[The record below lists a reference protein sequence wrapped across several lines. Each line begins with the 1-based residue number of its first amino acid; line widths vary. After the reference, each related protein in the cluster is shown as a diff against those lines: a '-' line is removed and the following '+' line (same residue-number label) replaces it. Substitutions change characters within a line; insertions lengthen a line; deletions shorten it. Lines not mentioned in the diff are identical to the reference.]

1 MKYRSF
7 FGRFLILFLVCG
19 CTFGKGKISVE
30 IIYPEKTLVNPT
42 LTVTAQTA
50 GGSPEEI
57 TSETGE
63 RIEISSLEA
72 GNYDVTISLKDGET
86 VVWEKKI
93 SCLVDGAITTKIRYE
108 ITEND
113 FTDFALYTPQIIVT
127 ELGENRYRVE
137 IISSNY
143 KGTIHYTMANPAE
156 DPTASSTEYKAPFEI
171 NYDDEQG
178 KVISAR
184 IFYKEFDPSEAAIFH
199 LEKTATP
206 QIEDTTVHRLSD
218 KLTFAVTSADP
229 EVIYYYTLDGTVPT
243 AVTASTEGLIE
254 LTQPGTITVKS
265 FKESYL
271 MSDSVVLPVERLPKP
286 EVGEITENTDG
297 ATYSITF
304 DYGSDAQAMFLTRDG
319 TSVTAE
325 NCPMGNEQS
334 LAAGTTY
341 TVSDLLP
348 TETLK
353 TRSIAE
359 NFFASEEAVVESSQ
373 AETPVILDARSQTR
387 NYADLLAVMFSTPET
402 GATVHYTFDGN
413 TPTDQSPSSASG
425 TAVEVTDGT
434 TVVKARAYSAGKF
447 PSETAEQAVAKAV
460 DPMSVSLSYW
470 NLLVIEEN
478 ATVPDSEKNRG
489 LFYQTADSGEFL
501 IYEENTVYLDA
512 TAETTVSAVGGAEFC
527 FPSNEV
533 NNTFSLLNAPVPTDA
548 RSGSTAAAYLDPLT
562 VDLTGGTAGSP
573 STEKYYVTRNGEE
586 PTRQNAAEETNPQAV
601 TVAAGETLK
610 AVVSDLNEITSAPAS
625 VDGTPLPEPK
635 AEVAD
640 DGTVTITAGASEDPS
655 AAALSFYYK
664 IGDAT
669 PFSSAAAGTL
679 YSDTAKPTLQPNET
693 IYIAAAAEMR
703 NPSETASVTLTP
715 TDPPTFE
722 DARDSLFYLPLSVRI
737 NGNNVLYGEGADENS
752 VQNPSTPYTDP
763 IAPQSGNLW
772 LGATAKDDDKTRSET
787 ATRQLFAFDAAPT
800 IALSHSSPQFN
811 IVTITPPATPAGL
824 TGAVSLYYV
833 LGGDFTSG
841 TVLTYTAPVP
851 IPYELLAAAAAA
863 PVRVKAG
870 AEFAYPSTE
879 ASQTFSRT
887 EKPTV
892 SDARGTEVYKPL
904 QVTAAAAAP
913 DDTAPVYSSTDETAW
928 TAASSP
934 VTVAENAL
942 LYFMAAADGKLTS
955 EPVKVDGTPLNA
967 PEAGVD
973 GDGKLTVTAA
983 AEDAAVPGLEFWYL
997 IGSDDFE
1004 TGTPTK
1010 YETASAPKLNDGQTC
1025 YVVAAAEMRNPSEA
1039 VLYGLNQT
1047 DPPVITDNRGGVY
1060 NKPLELA
1067 VSGVADAV
1075 FYYTEGNPAAA
1086 PDENSTRYGAP
1097 FKPKPD
1103 STEVRAAAKVTGSV
1117 LSQPTAQT
1125 LYALQGTPTVTLTHS
1140 ASGLNQLNIEFTDA
1154 GYTGGTPTVYY
1165 TIDGSDPATSATV
1178 QTYSGS
1184 VTLPSDQTAPLTVK
1198 AVAGAEFCFTTA
1210 AAEKTFTAEALPN
1223 FTDARNGDYFQ
1234 PLSVTSAD
1242 SGVWYAFDNPSSALT
1257 AYTANSPLTVGENQ
1271 ILYAFKATD
1280 GFLASPAEEIDGT
1293 PLAQPQA
1300 TVTDGNLTFAAS
1312 DGTVYYTTNG
1322 SEPTLSSDQY
1332 QGSAVKIDASVT
1344 QIRSKAV
1351 AEMRNPSPTADYNVE
1366 TPPEETPEAPTVT
1379 DTRTASGAPGSYFN
1393 PTGGTGTIVL
1403 NVSQAENVPVYYTV
1417 DGGNEQTVTGGQ
1429 VSVTKPGSYVFY
1441 AKTAGG
1447 TESDKKTVE
1456 VKVLQ
1461 EPTADTS
1468 ASIPKLVSPDGGS
1481 VLYELSDNAGGPAKN
1496 VTADSPVFTGSGI
1509 SLSDLGKILT
1519 AVSVKEFCFSSE
1531 QIQVP
1536 LVIPDLPDPD
1546 EPVSPPTVTDTR
1558 TASGAP
1564 GEYFNPRNAGGS
1576 ITLQITAAEANHQL
1590 FYKKDNG
1597 AETSVPTGGELSVGK
1612 ADVGVYV
1619 FYAKSAD
1626 GIGTSS
1632 EVTVEVKVLD
1642 KPVLSQNGDTA
1653 SLSSPD
1659 GADILYEAADG
1670 AFTPVSEN
1678 STVYAAG
1685 ADLIGKYVSAVA
1697 VDEFC
1702 FSSEELQ
1709 EQVQQPVDNVVISF
1723 TDAAGNP
1730 ISNGTFREP
1739 QSIKIVTEPAD
1750 AVVTYSIGSQT
1761 YDQSYTAGSSIS
1773 ITENSDIYVKAVTA
1787 DGKEATAVLK
1797 IRLKC
1802 PNPTPHLEV
1811 SSTDPSKYELTFED
1825 FDTSEYRIYYT
1836 KDIDD
1841 SNGTLYSAP
1850 LLLSP
1855 DESII
1860 VFAKK
1865 DGWESSDKILLS
1877 VPEILKRRGLTH

>member
-7 FGRFLILFLVCG
+7 FGRFLILFLVFG

-72 GNYDVTISLKDGET
+72 GNYDVTITLKDGET

-178 KVISAR
+178 KVITAR
-184 IFYKEFDPSEAAIFH
+184 VFYKEFDPSEAAIFH

-229 EVIYYYTLDGTVPT
+229 DVIYYYTLDGTPPT
-243 AVTASTEGLIE
+243 TVMSSTEGLIE

-387 NYADLLAVMFSTPET
+387 NYADPLAVMFSTPET
-402 GATVHYTFDGN
+402 DATVYYTFDGN

-434 TVVKARAYSAGKF
+434 TVVKARAYAAGKF

-460 DPMSVSLSYW
+460 DPVSVSLSYW

-478 ATVPDSEKNRG
+478 ASVPETEKNRG
-489 LFYQTADSGEFL
+489 LFYRTADSDEFL

-527 FPSNEV
+527 FPSDKV
-533 NNTFSLLNAPVPTDA
+533 SSTFSLLNAPVPTDA

-586 PTRQNAAEETNPQAV
+586 PTRQNAAEETNPKAV

-610 AVVSDLNEITSAPAS
+610 AVVSDLNKITSASAS
-625 VDGTPLPEPK
+625 VDGTPLPKPK
-635 AEVAD
+635 VEVAD
-640 DGTVTITAGASEDPS
+640 DGTVTIAAGDSEETPAP
-655 AAALSFYYK
+655 AASFYYK
-664 IGDAT
+664 INDKT
-669 PFSSAAAGTL
+669 PFSSTAAGTL
-679 YSDTAKPTLQPNET
+679 YNDTSKPHLSADET
-693 IYIAAAAEMR
+693 IYVVAAAEMH
-703 NPSETASVTLTP
+703 NPSETASVSLVP

-737 NGNNVLYGEGADENS
+737 NGNNVLYGEGAGENS

-800 IALSHSSPQFN
+800 VALSHSSPQFN
-811 IVTITPPATPAGL
+811 IVTITPPATPVGL

-841 TVLTYTAPVP
+841 QVQTYTAPVS
-851 IPYELLAAAAAA
+851 IPQALLPAAADV
-863 PVRVKAG
+863 PVKAVAG
-870 AEFAYPSTE
+870 AEFARPSAE

-892 SDARGTEVYKPL
+892 SDDRGTAFYKAL
-904 QVTAAAAAP
+904 QVAVAAGTTDNTAS
-913 DDTAPVYSSTDETAW
+913 VYSSTDETTW
-928 TAASSP
+928 TAAASP

-942 LYFMAAADGKLTS
+942 LYFMAAVDGKLTS
-955 EPVKVDGTPLNA
+955 ESVEVDGAPLSA
-967 PEAGVD
+967 PEVD
-973 GDGKLTVTAA
+973 VDADGKLTVTAA
-983 AEDAAVPGLEFWYL
+983 AADAAVTGLEFWYL
-997 IGSDDFE
+997 IDSDDFE

-1010 YETASAPKLNDGQTC
+1010 YEAASAPKLNDGQTC
-1025 YVVAAAEMRNPSEA
+1025 YVVAAAEMRNPSTPA
-1039 VLYGLNQT
+1039 V
-1047 DPPVITDNRGGVY
+1047 
-1060 NKPLELA
+1060 
-1067 VSGVADAV
+1067 
-1075 FYYTEGNPAAA
+1075 
-1086 PDENSTRYGAP
+1086 
-1097 FKPKPD
+1097 
-1103 STEVRAAAKVTGSV
+1103 
-1117 LSQPTAQT
+1117 
-1125 LYALQGTPTVTLTHS
+1125 
-1140 ASGLNQLNIEFTDA
+1140 
-1154 GYTGGTPTVYY
+1154 
-1165 TIDGSDPATSATV
+1165 
-1178 QTYSGS
+1178 
-1184 VTLPSDQTAPLTVK
+1184 
-1198 AVAGAEFCFTTA
+1198 
-1210 AAEKTFTAEALPN
+1210 
-1223 FTDARNGDYFQ
+1223 
-1234 PLSVTSAD
+1234 
-1242 SGVWYAFDNPSSALT
+1242 
-1257 AYTANSPLTVGENQ
+1257 
-1271 ILYAFKATD
+1271 
-1280 GFLASPAEEIDGT
+1280 
-1293 PLAQPQA
+1293 
-1300 TVTDGNLTFAAS
+1300 
-1312 DGTVYYTTNG
+1312 
-1322 SEPTLSSDQY
+1322 
-1332 QGSAVKIDASVT
+1332 
-1344 QIRSKAV
+1344 
-1351 AEMRNPSPTADYNVE
+1351 YNVE
-1366 TPPEETPEAPTVT
+1366 TPPEEKPTAPIVT
-1379 DTRTASGAPGSYFN
+1379 DSRTASGAPGSYFD
-1393 PTGGTGTIVL
+1393 PAASDSDSITL
-1403 NVSQAENVPVYYTV
+1403 NITQAESVPVYYKYNN
-1417 DGGNEQTVTGGQ
+1417 GNETQ
-1429 VSVTKPGSYVFY
+1429 VSGNKVTVSKSQVGTYVFY

-1447 TESDKKTVE
+1447 TLSDEVTVE

-1461 EPTADTS
+1461 EPKFEYDLSVPS
-1468 ASIPKLVSPDGGS
+1468 ATLVSPDGA
-1481 VLYELSDNAGGPAKN
+1481 VILYELGQTKTDVSS
-1496 VTADSPVFTGSGI
+1496 TSSVFTNFDN
-1509 SLSDLGKILT
+1509 LMELPGKTLT
-1519 AVSVKEFCFSSE
+1519 AVAVDEFCFSSPQMKE
-1531 QIQVP
+1531 E
-1536 LVIPDLPDPD
+1536 IPEDLPDPD

-1576 ITLQITAAEANHQL
+1576 ITLQITAAETAHKL
-1590 FYKKDNG
+1590 FYKKDGGN
-1597 AETSVPTGGELSVGK
+1597 ETEVPPGGQLSLSQSDAGTY
-1612 ADVGVYV
+1612 A

-1626 GIGTSS
+1626 GSKTSS

-1659 GADILYEAADG
+1659 GADILYEVADG
-1670 AFTPVSEN
+1670 SFTPVSE
-1678 STVYAAG
+1678 SSSVYTSG
-1685 ADLIGKYVSAVA
+1685 VDLIGKYVSAVA
-1697 VDEFC
+1697 VAEFC

-1709 EQVQQPVDNVVISF
+1709 QQVPQPPADNVTVSF
-1723 TDAAGNP
+1723 TDAGGDP
-1730 ISNGTFREP
+1730 VSNGTFREP
-1739 QSIKIVTEPAD
+1739 QNILIVTEPAN
-1750 AVVTYSIGSQT
+1750 ATVMYSIGSQS
-1761 YDQSYTAGSSIS
+1761 YDQTYTADTPIL
-1773 ITENSDIYVKAVTA
+1773 IDKNSDIYVKATA

-1825 FDTSEYRIYYT
+1825 FDTSEYQIYYT
-1836 KDIDD
+1836 EDIDD

>member
-30 IIYPEKTLVNPT
+30 IIYPEKTLVNPS

-72 GNYDVTISLKDGET
+72 GNYDVTITLKDGET

-178 KVISAR
+178 KVITAR
-184 IFYKEFDPSEAAIFH
+184 VFYKEFDPSEAAIFH

-206 QIEDTTVHRLSD
+206 QIKDTTAHRLSD

-229 EVIYYYTLDGTVPT
+229 EVIYYYTLDGTPPT
-243 AVTASTEGLIE
+243 TVMSSTEGLIE

-387 NYADLLAVMFSTPET
+387 NYADPLAVMFSTPET
-402 GATVHYTFDGN
+402 DATVYYTFDGN

-425 TAVEVTDGT
+425 TAVEVTDVT
-434 TVVKARAYSAGKF
+434 TVVKARAYAAGKF
-447 PSETAEQAVAKAV
+447 PSETAEQAVAKALA
-460 DPMSVSLSYW
+460 PASVSLSYW
-470 NLLVIEEN
+470 NLLVVEEN
-478 ATVPDSEKNRG
+478 ASVPATEKNRR

-527 FPSNEV
+527 FPSDKV
-533 NNTFSLLNAPVPTDA
+533 SSTFSLLNAPVPTDA

-610 AVVSDLNEITSAPAS
+610 AVVSDLNKITSASAS
-625 VDGTPLPEPK
+625 VDGTPLPKPK
-635 AEVAD
+635 VEVAD
-640 DGTVTITAGASEDPS
+640 DGTVTIAAGDSEETPAPTA
-655 AAALSFYYK
+655 SFYYK
-664 IGDAT
+664 INDET
-669 PFSSAAAGTL
+669 PFSSTAAGTL
-679 YSDTAKPTLQPNET
+679 YDETSKPQLSADGT
-693 IYIAAAAEMR
+693 IYVVAAAEMH
-703 NPSETASVTLTP
+703 NPSETASVSLVP

-737 NGNNVLYGEGADENS
+737 NGNNVLYDEGADENS

-800 IALSHSSPQFN
+800 VALSHSSPQFN

-863 PVRVKAG
+863 PVKVKAG
-870 AEFAYPSTE
+870 AEFAHPSTE

-892 SDARGTEVYKPL
+892 SDARGTDFYKAL
-904 QVTAAAAAP
+904 QVAVAAGTTDNTAS
-913 DDTAPVYSSTDETAW
+913 VYSSTDETTW
-928 TAASSP
+928 TAAASP
-934 VTVAENAL
+934 VRVAENAL

-955 EPVKVDGTPLNA
+955 ESVEVDGAPLSA
-967 PEAGVD
+967 PVVSVD
-973 GDGKLTVTAA
+973 ADGKLTVTAA
-983 AEDAAVPGLEFWYL
+983 AEDAAVTGLEFWYL
-997 IGSDDFE
+997 IDSDDFE

-1010 YETASAPKLNDGQTC
+1010 YEAASAPTLNDGQTC
-1025 YVVAAAEMRNPSEA
+1025 YVVAAAEMRNPSTPA
-1039 VLYGLNQT
+1039 V
-1047 DPPVITDNRGGVY
+1047 
-1060 NKPLELA
+1060 
-1067 VSGVADAV
+1067 
-1075 FYYTEGNPAAA
+1075 
-1086 PDENSTRYGAP
+1086 
-1097 FKPKPD
+1097 
-1103 STEVRAAAKVTGSV
+1103 
-1117 LSQPTAQT
+1117 
-1125 LYALQGTPTVTLTHS
+1125 
-1140 ASGLNQLNIEFTDA
+1140 
-1154 GYTGGTPTVYY
+1154 
-1165 TIDGSDPATSATV
+1165 
-1178 QTYSGS
+1178 
-1184 VTLPSDQTAPLTVK
+1184 
-1198 AVAGAEFCFTTA
+1198 
-1210 AAEKTFTAEALPN
+1210 
-1223 FTDARNGDYFQ
+1223 
-1234 PLSVTSAD
+1234 
-1242 SGVWYAFDNPSSALT
+1242 
-1257 AYTANSPLTVGENQ
+1257 
-1271 ILYAFKATD
+1271 
-1280 GFLASPAEEIDGT
+1280 
-1293 PLAQPQA
+1293 
-1300 TVTDGNLTFAAS
+1300 
-1312 DGTVYYTTNG
+1312 
-1322 SEPTLSSDQY
+1322 
-1332 QGSAVKIDASVT
+1332 
-1344 QIRSKAV
+1344 
-1351 AEMRNPSPTADYNVE
+1351 YNVE
-1366 TPPEETPEAPTVT
+1366 TPPEEKPTAPIVT
-1379 DTRTASGAPGSYFN
+1379 DSRTASGASGSYFE
-1393 PTGGTGTIVL
+1393 PAASDSGSITL
-1403 NVSQAENVPVYYTV
+1403 NITQAEGVSVYYKYNN
-1417 DGGNEQTVTGGQ
+1417 GNETQ
-1429 VSVTKPGSYVFY
+1429 VSGNEVTVSKSQVGTYVFY

-1447 TESDKKTVE
+1447 TLSDEVTVE

-1461 EPTADTS
+1461 KPQFEYDLSVPS
-1468 ASIPKLVSPDGGS
+1468 ATLVSPDGA
-1481 VLYELSDNAGGPAKN
+1481 VILYELGQTKTDVSS
-1496 VTADSPVFTGSGI
+1496 TSSVFTNFDN
-1509 SLSDLGKILT
+1509 LMELPGKTLT
-1519 AVSVKEFCFSSE
+1519 AVAVGEFCFSSPQIE
-1531 QIQVP
+1531 QS
-1536 LVIPDLPDPD
+1536 IPPYIP
-1546 EPVSPPTVTDTR
+1546 PIPPTPPSVVDTR
-1558 TASGAP
+1558 T
-1564 GEYFNPRNAGGS
+1564 EYFNPRGNSDS
-1576 ITLQITAAEANHQL
+1576 ITLKITAADSSHQL
-1590 FYKKDNG
+1590 FYKKDGG

-1626 GIGTSS
+1626 GSKTSS

-1670 AFTPVSEN
+1670 AFTPVSEK

-1739 QSIKIVTEPAD
+1739 QNIKIVTEPAD
-1750 AVVTYSIGSQT
+1750 AVVTYSIGDQT
-1761 YDQSYTAGSSIS
+1761 YNQSYTAGSSIS
-1773 ITENSDIYVKAVTA
+1773 VTENSDIYVKATA

-1825 FDTSEYRIYYT
+1825 FDTSEYQIYYT
-1836 KDIDD
+1836 EDIDD

>member
-30 IIYPEKTLVNPT
+30 IIYPEKTLVNPS

-72 GNYDVTISLKDGET
+72 GNYDVTITLKDGET

-178 KVISAR
+178 KVITAR
-184 IFYKEFDPSEAAIFH
+184 VFYKEFDPSEAAIFH

-229 EVIYYYTLDGTVPT
+229 DVIYYYTLDGTPPT
-243 AVTASTEGLIE
+243 TVMSSTEGLIE

-387 NYADLLAVMFSTPET
+387 NYADPLAVMFSTPET
-402 GATVHYTFDGN
+402 NATVHYTFDGN

-447 PSETAEQAVAKAV
+447 PSETAEQAVSKAV
-460 DPMSVSLSYW
+460 DPVSVSLSYW

-478 ATVPDSEKNRG
+478 ASVPETEKNRG
-489 LFYQTADSGEFL
+489 LFYQTADSDEFL
-501 IYEENTVYLDA
+501 VYEADAVYLDA

-533 NNTFSLLNAPVPTDA
+533 NNTFPLLNAPVPTDA
-548 RSGSTAAAYLDPLT
+548 RSGSTAAYLDPLT
-562 VDLTGGTAGSP
+562 VDLTGGAAGSP

-610 AVVSDLNEITSAPAS
+610 AVVSDLNKITSASAS
-625 VDGTPLPEPK
+625 VDGTPLPKPK

-640 DGTVTITAGASEDPS
+640 DGTVTIAAGDSEETP
-655 AAALSFYYK
+655 APAVSFYYK
-664 IGDAT
+664 INDET
-669 PFSSAAAGTL
+669 PFSSTAAGTL
-679 YSDTAKPTLQPNET
+679 YDETSKPHLSSDET
-693 IYIAAAAEMR
+693 IYVVAAAEMH
-703 NPSETASVTLTP
+703 NPSETASVSLVP

-811 IVTITPPATPAGL
+811 IVTITPPATPDGL

-863 PVRVKAG
+863 PVKVKAG
-870 AEFAYPSTE
+870 AEFAHPSTE

-955 EPVKVDGTPLNA
+955 ESVEVDGAPLSA
-967 PEAGVD
+967 PEVSVD

-983 AEDAAVPGLEFWYL
+983 AADAAVTGLEFWYL
-997 IGSDDFE
+997 IDSDDFE

-1010 YETASAPKLNDGQTC
+1010 YEASAAPKLNDGQTC
-1025 YVVAAAEMRNPSEA
+1025 YVVAAAEMRNPSTPA
-1039 VLYGLNQT
+1039 V
-1047 DPPVITDNRGGVY
+1047 
-1060 NKPLELA
+1060 
-1067 VSGVADAV
+1067 
-1075 FYYTEGNPAAA
+1075 
-1086 PDENSTRYGAP
+1086 
-1097 FKPKPD
+1097 
-1103 STEVRAAAKVTGSV
+1103 
-1117 LSQPTAQT
+1117 
-1125 LYALQGTPTVTLTHS
+1125 
-1140 ASGLNQLNIEFTDA
+1140 
-1154 GYTGGTPTVYY
+1154 
-1165 TIDGSDPATSATV
+1165 
-1178 QTYSGS
+1178 
-1184 VTLPSDQTAPLTVK
+1184 
-1198 AVAGAEFCFTTA
+1198 
-1210 AAEKTFTAEALPN
+1210 
-1223 FTDARNGDYFQ
+1223 
-1234 PLSVTSAD
+1234 
-1242 SGVWYAFDNPSSALT
+1242 
-1257 AYTANSPLTVGENQ
+1257 
-1271 ILYAFKATD
+1271 
-1280 GFLASPAEEIDGT
+1280 
-1293 PLAQPQA
+1293 
-1300 TVTDGNLTFAAS
+1300 
-1312 DGTVYYTTNG
+1312 
-1322 SEPTLSSDQY
+1322 
-1332 QGSAVKIDASVT
+1332 
-1344 QIRSKAV
+1344 
-1351 AEMRNPSPTADYNVE
+1351 YNVE
-1366 TPPEETPEAPTVT
+1366 APPEEKPTAPIVT
-1379 DTRTASGAPGSYFN
+1379 DSRTASGASGSYFN

-1576 ITLQITAAEANHQL
+1576 ITLQITAAEADHKL
-1590 FYKKDNG
+1590 FYKKGSGN
-1597 AETSVPTGGELSVGK
+1597 ETAVPSGGQLSLSQSDAGTY
-1612 ADVGVYV
+1612 A

-1626 GIGTSS
+1626 GSKTSS
-1632 EVTVEVKVLD
+1632 EVTVEVKVLQ

-1670 AFTPVSEN
+1670 AFAPVTEN

-1739 QSIKIVTEPAD
+1739 QNIQIVTEPAD
-1750 AVVTYSIGSQT
+1750 AVVTYSIGDQT
-1761 YDQSYTAGSSIS
+1761 YNQSYTAGSSIS
-1773 ITENSDIYVKAVTA
+1773 VTENSDIYVKATA

-1825 FDTSEYRIYYT
+1825 FDTSEYQIYYT
-1836 KDIDD
+1836 NDIDD

>member
-7 FGRFLILFLVCG
+7 FGRFLILFLVFG

-30 IIYPEKTLVNPT
+30 IIYPEKTLVNPS

-72 GNYDVTISLKDGET
+72 GNYDVTITLKDGET

-178 KVISAR
+178 KVITAR
-184 IFYKEFDPSEAAIFH
+184 VFYKEFDPSEAAIFH

-229 EVIYYYTLDGTVPT
+229 DVIYYYTLDGTPPT
-243 AVTASTEGLIE
+243 TVMSSTEGLIE

-334 LAAGTTY
+334 LATGTTY

-387 NYADLLAVMFSTPET
+387 IYADPLAVMFSTPET

-447 PSETAEQAVAKAV
+447 PSETAEQAVSKAV
-460 DPMSVSLSYW
+460 APVSVSLSYW

-478 ATVPDSEKNRG
+478 ASVPETEKNRG

-533 NNTFSLLNAPVPTDA
+533 NNTFPLLNAPVPTDA
-548 RSGSTAAAYLDPLT
+548 RSGSTAAAYLDLLT
-562 VDLTGGTAGSP
+562 VDLTGGAAGSP
-573 STEKYYVTRNGEE
+573 ATEKYYVTRNGEE
-586 PTRQNAAEETNPQAV
+586 PTRQNAAEEANPQAV

-610 AVVSDLNEITSAPAS
+610 AVVSDLNKITSASAS
-625 VDGTPLPEPK
+625 VDGTPLPKPK
-635 AEVAD
+635 VEVAD
-640 DGTVTITAGASEDPS
+640 DGTVTIAAGDSEETP
-655 AAALSFYYK
+655 APAVSFYYK
-664 IGDAT
+664 KDDET
-669 PFSSAAAGTL
+669 PFSSTAAGTL
-679 YSDTAKPTLQPNET
+679 YDDTSKPQLSADET
-693 IYIAAAAEMR
+693 IYVVAAAEMH
-703 NPSETASVTLTP
+703 NPSETASVSLVP

-752 VQNPSTPYTDP
+752 VQNPSTPYTNP

-824 TGAVSLYYV
+824 TSAVSLYYV

-863 PVRVKAG
+863 PVKVKAG
-870 AEFAYPSTE
+870 AEFAHPSAE

-892 SDARGTEVYKPL
+892 SDARGSDFYKAL
-904 QVTAAAAAP
+904 QVAVAAGTTDNTAS
-913 DDTAPVYSSTDETAW
+913 VYSSTDETTW
-928 TAASSP
+928 TAAASP

-942 LYFMAAADGKLTS
+942 LYFMAAVDGKLTS
-955 EPVKVDGTPLNA
+955 ESVEVDGAPLSA
-967 PEAGVD
+967 PEVSVD
-973 GDGKLTVTAA
+973 ADGKLTVTAA
-983 AEDAAVPGLEFWYL
+983 AADAAVTGLEFWYL
-997 IGSDDFE
+997 IDSDDFE

-1010 YETASAPKLNDGQTC
+1010 YEAASAPKLNDGQTC
-1025 YVVAAAEMRNPSEA
+1025 YVVAAAEMRNPSTPA
-1039 VLYGLNQT
+1039 V
-1047 DPPVITDNRGGVY
+1047 
-1060 NKPLELA
+1060 
-1067 VSGVADAV
+1067 
-1075 FYYTEGNPAAA
+1075 
-1086 PDENSTRYGAP
+1086 
-1097 FKPKPD
+1097 
-1103 STEVRAAAKVTGSV
+1103 
-1117 LSQPTAQT
+1117 
-1125 LYALQGTPTVTLTHS
+1125 
-1140 ASGLNQLNIEFTDA
+1140 
-1154 GYTGGTPTVYY
+1154 
-1165 TIDGSDPATSATV
+1165 
-1178 QTYSGS
+1178 
-1184 VTLPSDQTAPLTVK
+1184 
-1198 AVAGAEFCFTTA
+1198 
-1210 AAEKTFTAEALPN
+1210 
-1223 FTDARNGDYFQ
+1223 
-1234 PLSVTSAD
+1234 
-1242 SGVWYAFDNPSSALT
+1242 
-1257 AYTANSPLTVGENQ
+1257 
-1271 ILYAFKATD
+1271 
-1280 GFLASPAEEIDGT
+1280 
-1293 PLAQPQA
+1293 
-1300 TVTDGNLTFAAS
+1300 
-1312 DGTVYYTTNG
+1312 
-1322 SEPTLSSDQY
+1322 
-1332 QGSAVKIDASVT
+1332 
-1344 QIRSKAV
+1344 
-1351 AEMRNPSPTADYNVE
+1351 YNVE
-1366 TPPEETPEAPTVT
+1366 APPEEKPTAPIVT
-1379 DTRTASGAPGSYFN
+1379 DSRTASGAPGSYFD
-1393 PTGGTGTIVL
+1393 PATDDSGSITL
-1403 NVSQAENVPVYYTV
+1403 NITQAEGAAVYYKYNNGNETQVSGNEVTVSKSQAGT
-1417 DGGNEQTVTGGQ
+1417 
-1429 VSVTKPGSYVFY
+1429 YVFY

-1447 TESDKKTVE
+1447 TLSDEVTVE

-1461 EPTADTS
+1461 EPKFEYDLSVPS
-1468 ASIPKLVSPDGGS
+1468 ATLVSPDGA
-1481 VLYELSDNAGGPAKN
+1481 VILYELERTKTDVSS
-1496 VTADSPVFTGSGI
+1496 TSSVFTNFDNLI
-1509 SLSDLGKILT
+1509 ELPGKTLT
-1519 AVSVKEFCFSSE
+1519 AVAVDEFCFSSPQIE
-1531 QIQVP
+1531 QS
-1536 LVIPDLPDPD
+1536 IPPYIP
-1546 EPVSPPTVTDTR
+1546 PIPPTPPSVVDTR
-1558 TASGAP
+1558 T
-1564 GEYFNPRNAGGS
+1564 EYFNPRGDSDS
-1576 ITLQITAAEANHQL
+1576 ITLKITAADSSHQL
-1590 FYKKDNG
+1590 FYKKDGG

-1626 GIGTSS
+1626 GSKTSS

-1670 AFTPVSEN
+1670 AFTPVSEK

-1750 AVVTYSIGSQT
+1750 AVVTYSIGDQT
-1761 YDQSYTAGSSIS
+1761 YNQSYTAGSSIS
-1773 ITENSDIYVKAVTA
+1773 VTENSDIYVKATA

-1836 KDIDD
+1836 EDIDD

>member
-30 IIYPEKTLVNPT
+30 IIYPEKTLVNPS

-72 GNYDVTISLKDGET
+72 GNYDVTITLKDGET

-137 IISSNY
+137 IISPNY
-143 KGTIHYTMANPAE
+143 KGTIRYTMVNPAE

-171 NYDDEQG
+171 SYDEEQG

-184 IFYKEFDPSEAAIFH
+184 VFYKEFDPSEAAIFH

-387 NYADLLAVMFSTPET
+387 NYADPLAVMFSTPET
-402 GATVHYTFDGN
+402 DATVYYTFDGN

-425 TAVEVTDGT
+425 TAVEVTDVT
-434 TVVKARAYSAGKF
+434 TVVKARAYAAGKF
-447 PSETAEQAVAKAV
+447 PSETAEQTVAKAV
-460 DPMSVSLSYW
+460 DPVSVSLSYW

-478 ATVPDSEKNRG
+478 ATVPETEKNRG

-527 FPSNEV
+527 FPSDKV
-533 NNTFSLLNAPVPTDA
+533 SSTFSLLNAPVPTDA

-562 VDLTGGTAGSP
+562 VDLTGGAAGSP

-586 PTRQNAAEETNPQAV
+586 PTRQNAAEEANPQAV

-610 AVVSDLNEITSAPAS
+610 AVVSDLNKITSASAS
-625 VDGTPLPEPK
+625 VDGTPLPKPK
-635 AEVAD
+635 VEVAD
-640 DGTVTITAGASEDPS
+640 DGTVTIAAGDSEETP
-655 AAALSFYYK
+655 APAVSFYYK
-664 IGDAT
+664 IDDET
-669 PFSSAAAGTL
+669 PFSSTAAGTL
-679 YSDTAKPTLQPNET
+679 YDETSKPQLSADGT
-693 IYIAAAAEMR
+693 IYVVAAAEMH
-703 NPSETASVTLTP
+703 NPSEIASVSLVP

-752 VQNPSTPYTDP
+752 VQNPSTPYTNP

-800 IALSHSSPQFN
+800 VALSHRSPQFN

-863 PVRVKAG
+863 PVKVKAG
-870 AEFAYPSTE
+870 AEFAHPSTE

-892 SDARGTEVYKPL
+892 SDARGSDFYKAL
-904 QVTAAAAAP
+904 QVAVAAGTTDNTAS
-913 DDTAPVYSSTDETAW
+913 VYSSTDETTW
-928 TAASSP
+928 TAAASP

-942 LYFMAAADGKLTS
+942 LYFMAAVDGKLTS
-955 EPVKVDGTPLNA
+955 ESVEVDGAPLNA

-983 AEDAAVPGLEFWYL
+983 AEDAAVTGLEFWYL

-1010 YETASAPKLNDGQTC
+1010 YEAASAPKLNDGQTC
-1025 YVVAAAEMRNPSEA
+1025 YVVAAAEMRNPSTPA
-1039 VLYGLNQT
+1039 V
-1047 DPPVITDNRGGVY
+1047 
-1060 NKPLELA
+1060 
-1067 VSGVADAV
+1067 
-1075 FYYTEGNPAAA
+1075 
-1086 PDENSTRYGAP
+1086 
-1097 FKPKPD
+1097 
-1103 STEVRAAAKVTGSV
+1103 
-1117 LSQPTAQT
+1117 
-1125 LYALQGTPTVTLTHS
+1125 
-1140 ASGLNQLNIEFTDA
+1140 
-1154 GYTGGTPTVYY
+1154 
-1165 TIDGSDPATSATV
+1165 
-1178 QTYSGS
+1178 
-1184 VTLPSDQTAPLTVK
+1184 
-1198 AVAGAEFCFTTA
+1198 
-1210 AAEKTFTAEALPN
+1210 
-1223 FTDARNGDYFQ
+1223 
-1234 PLSVTSAD
+1234 
-1242 SGVWYAFDNPSSALT
+1242 
-1257 AYTANSPLTVGENQ
+1257 
-1271 ILYAFKATD
+1271 
-1280 GFLASPAEEIDGT
+1280 
-1293 PLAQPQA
+1293 
-1300 TVTDGNLTFAAS
+1300 
-1312 DGTVYYTTNG
+1312 
-1322 SEPTLSSDQY
+1322 
-1332 QGSAVKIDASVT
+1332 
-1344 QIRSKAV
+1344 
-1351 AEMRNPSPTADYNVE
+1351 YNVE
-1366 TPPEETPEAPTVT
+1366 APPEEKPTAPIVT
-1379 DTRTASGAPGSYFN
+1379 DSRTASGTPGSYFN

-1564 GEYFNPRNAGGS
+1564 GEYFNPHNAGGS
-1576 ITLQITAAEANHQL
+1576 ITLQITAAEADHKL
-1590 FYKKDNG
+1590 FYKKGSGN
-1597 AETSVPTGGELSVGK
+1597 ETAVPSGGQLSLSQSDAGTY
-1612 ADVGVYV
+1612 A

-1626 GIGTSS
+1626 GSKTSS
-1632 EVTVEVKVLD
+1632 EVTVEVKVLQ

-1659 GADILYEAADG
+1659 GADILYEAADA
-1670 AFTPVSEN
+1670 AFASVTEN

-1750 AVVTYSIGSQT
+1750 AVVTYSIGDQT
-1761 YDQSYTAGSSIS
+1761 YNQSYTAGSSIS
-1773 ITENSDIYVKAVTA
+1773 VTENSDIYVKATA
-1787 DGKEATAVLK
+1787 DGTEATAVLK

-1836 KDIDD
+1836 EDIDD

>member
-30 IIYPEKTLVNPT
+30 IIYPEKTLVNPS

-72 GNYDVTISLKDGET
+72 GNYDVTITLKDGET

-143 KGTIHYTMANPAE
+143 KGTTHYTMANPAE

-178 KVISAR
+178 KVITAR
-184 IFYKEFDPSEAAIFH
+184 VFYKEFDPSEAAIFH

-229 EVIYYYTLDGTVPT
+229 DVIYYYTLDGTTPT
-243 AVTASTEGLIE
+243 TVMSSTEGLIE

-319 TSVTAE
+319 TSITAE
-325 NCPMGNEQS
+325 NCPMGNEQP
-334 LAAGTTY
+334 LATGTTY

-387 NYADLLAVMFSTPET
+387 NYADPLAVMFSTPET
-402 GATVHYTFDGN
+402 NATVHYTFDGN

-447 PSETAEQAVAKAV
+447 PSETAEQAVAKAIA
-460 DPMSVSLSYW
+460 PASVSLSYW
-470 NLLVIEEN
+470 NLLVIDEN
-478 ATVPDSEKNRG
+478 ASVPETEKNRG

-527 FPSNEV
+527 FPSDEV
-533 NNTFSLLNAPVPTDA
+533 SSTFSLLNVPVPTDA

-562 VDLTGGTAGSP
+562 VDLTGGAAGSP

-586 PTRQNAAEETNPQAV
+586 PTRQNAAEEANPQAV

-610 AVVSDLNEITSAPAS
+610 AVVSDLNKITSASAS
-625 VDGTPLPEPK
+625 VDGTPLPNPK
-635 AEVAD
+635 VEVAD
-640 DGTVTITAGASEDPS
+640 DGTVTIAAGDSEETPAP
-655 AAALSFYYK
+655 AASFYYK
-664 IGDAT
+664 INDET
-669 PFSSAAAGTL
+669 PFSSTAAGTL
-679 YSDTAKPTLQPNET
+679 YDDTSKPQLSADET
-693 IYIAAAAEMR
+693 IYVAAAAEMH
-703 NPSETASVTLTP
+703 NPSETASVSLVP

-800 IALSHSSPQFN
+800 IALSHSAPQFN

-833 LGGDFTSG
+833 LKGDFTSG

-851 IPYELLAAAAAA
+851 IPYEFLSVVAAD
-863 PVRVKAG
+863 PVKVKAG
-870 AEFAYPSTE
+870 AEFARPSAE
-879 ASQTFSRT
+879 ASRTFSRT

-892 SDARGTEVYKPL
+892 SDARGTDFYKAL
-904 QVTAAAAAP
+904 QVAVAAGTTDNTAS
-913 DDTAPVYSSTDETAW
+913 VYSSTDETTW
-928 TAASSP
+928 TAAASP

-955 EPVKVDGTPLNA
+955 ESVEVDGAPLSA
-967 PEAGVD
+967 PEVGVD
-973 GDGKLTVTAA
+973 ADGKLTVTAA
-983 AEDAAVPGLEFWYL
+983 AADAAVTGLEFWYL

-1010 YETASAPKLNDGQTC
+1010 YEAASAPTLSDGQTC
-1025 YVVAAAEMRNPSEA
+1025 YVVAAAEMRNPSTPA
-1039 VLYGLNQT
+1039 V
-1047 DPPVITDNRGGVY
+1047 
-1060 NKPLELA
+1060 
-1067 VSGVADAV
+1067 
-1075 FYYTEGNPAAA
+1075 
-1086 PDENSTRYGAP
+1086 
-1097 FKPKPD
+1097 
-1103 STEVRAAAKVTGSV
+1103 
-1117 LSQPTAQT
+1117 
-1125 LYALQGTPTVTLTHS
+1125 
-1140 ASGLNQLNIEFTDA
+1140 
-1154 GYTGGTPTVYY
+1154 
-1165 TIDGSDPATSATV
+1165 
-1178 QTYSGS
+1178 
-1184 VTLPSDQTAPLTVK
+1184 
-1198 AVAGAEFCFTTA
+1198 
-1210 AAEKTFTAEALPN
+1210 
-1223 FTDARNGDYFQ
+1223 
-1234 PLSVTSAD
+1234 
-1242 SGVWYAFDNPSSALT
+1242 
-1257 AYTANSPLTVGENQ
+1257 
-1271 ILYAFKATD
+1271 
-1280 GFLASPAEEIDGT
+1280 
-1293 PLAQPQA
+1293 
-1300 TVTDGNLTFAAS
+1300 
-1312 DGTVYYTTNG
+1312 
-1322 SEPTLSSDQY
+1322 
-1332 QGSAVKIDASVT
+1332 
-1344 QIRSKAV
+1344 
-1351 AEMRNPSPTADYNVE
+1351 YNVE
-1366 TPPEETPEAPTVT
+1366 APPEEKPTAPIVT
-1379 DTRTASGAPGSYFN
+1379 DSRTASGAPGSYFE
-1393 PTGGTGTIVL
+1393 PAAGDSGSITL
-1403 NVSQAENVPVYYTV
+1403 NITQAESVPVYYTYNN
-1417 DGGNEQTVTGGQ
+1417 GNETQ
-1429 VSVTKPGSYVFY
+1429 VSGNKVTVSKSQVGTYVFY

-1447 TESDKKTVE
+1447 TLSDEVTVE

-1461 EPTADTS
+1461 KPQFEYDFS
-1468 ASIPKLVSPDGGS
+1468 APSATLVSPDGA
-1481 VLYELSDNAGGPAKN
+1481 VILYELEQTKTDVSS
-1496 VTADSPVFTGSGI
+1496 TSSVFTKFD
-1509 SLSDLGKILT
+1509 DLMELRGKTLT
-1519 AVSVKEFCFSSE
+1519 AVAVDEFCFSSPQIE
-1531 QIQVP
+1531 QS
-1536 LVIPDLPDPD
+1536 IPSDI
-1546 EPVSPPTVTDTR
+1546 PPTPPSVVDTR
-1558 TASGAP
+1558 T
-1564 GEYFNPRNAGGS
+1564 EYFNPRGDSDS
-1576 ITLQITAAEANHQL
+1576 ITLKITAADLSHQL
-1590 FYKKDNG
+1590 FYKKDGG
-1597 AETSVPTGGELSVGK
+1597 AETPVPTGGELSVGK

-1619 FYAKSAD
+1619 FYAKSAV
-1626 GIGTSS
+1626 GTSS

-1670 AFTPVSEN
+1670 AFTSVTEK
-1678 STVYAAG
+1678 STVYAG
-1685 ADLIGKYVSAVA
+1685 ANLIGKYVSAVA

-1739 QSIKIVTEPAD
+1739 QSIKIVTTPAG
-1750 AVVTYSIGSQT
+1750 AVVTYSIGNQT

-1773 ITENSDIYVKAVTA
+1773 VTENSDIYVKATA
-1787 DGKEATAVLK
+1787 AGKEATAVLK

-1825 FDTSEYRIYYT
+1825 FDTSEYQIYYT
-1836 KDIDD
+1836 EDIDD

-1850 LLLSP
+1850 FLLSP